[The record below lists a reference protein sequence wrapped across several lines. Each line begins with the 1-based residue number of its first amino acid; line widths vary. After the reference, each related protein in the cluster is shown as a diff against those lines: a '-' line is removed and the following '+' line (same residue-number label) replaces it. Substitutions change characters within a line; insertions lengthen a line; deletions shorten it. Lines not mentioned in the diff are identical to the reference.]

1 MGINRIGK
9 TLHQTTLELGK
20 VDGYS
25 NGRRSCAAT
34 ITIELRERVHFDDI
48 QDTNPK
54 NGKKLGIEL
63 AISGNIYNQRRT
75 DIVQG
80 GQCNSTLRAL
90 LSKSQK
96 TETVKKVLDIWDKYH
111 LNTTYCDKDSDK
123 QLPQDVVD
131 FIYTL

>member
-1 MGINRIGK
+1 MGINSIGK
-9 TLHQTTLELGK
+9 ALHKTTLELGK
-20 VDGYS
+20 VDGYG

-34 ITIELRERVHFDDI
+34 ITVELRQRVYPSNT
-48 QDTNPK
+48 QDANPK
-54 NGKKLGIEL
+54 NSAKLGIEL
-63 AISGNIYNQRRT
+63 AVTGNIYNQRRT
-75 DIVQG
+75 DIIQG
-80 GQCNSTLRAL
+80 GQCNRTLRAL